1 MKFNIQSTLFAS
13 LVLLV
18 GTAAA
23 APVVG
28 DDVGDL
34 NVGHILQQRVS
45 ELMFRSRREHLVQ
58 SPMPTAILPR
68 PTILSPLS
76 PQQPLEPKFSRDI
89 VCHIALCL
97 Y

>member
-23 APVVG
+23 APVAG
-28 DDVGDL
+28 DDTGDL
-34 NVGHILQQRVS
+34 NVGHIPYQRVS
-45 ELMFRSRREHLVQ
+45 ELMFRSRREHSVQ

-68 PTILSPLS
+68 PTTLSPLS
-76 PQQPLEPKFSRDI
+76 PQRLLDPTFSRDI
-89 VCHIALCL
+89 VGHTAFCV